1 MVAYVYFSVEFA
13 RTLVVELGLPKIPLR
28 KSQLMM
34 KYILRDLKS
43 QEAALRWEKRRL
55 KYFVHDGKS
64 TSSMLF
70 ENTGI
75 ILH

>member
-1 MVAYVYFSVEFA
+1 MVAYVYFSIEFA

-43 QEAALRWEKRRL
+43 PEAALRWEKDDLNTLYMMARVLQACFL
-55 KYFVHDGKS
+55 K
-64 TSSMLF
+64 TL
-70 ENTGI
+70 E
-75 ILH
+75 